1 MTYQDTGLMFAGEVF
16 MAESTNGV
24 PGAMNGGIN
33 IPSLQ
38 ITPPSS
44 EARNRIS
51 KKPDSYG
58 HALDT
63 LNLPS
68 DPAARTMTFDS
79 LPAVLFAECLGGT
92 LEKHEVEAG
101 SVTAETVALVLGKWV
116 KLAYPNVDMT
126 DANKPVVTDT
136 DTTTE
141 LVAGT
146 DYEIH
151 ERGGFIKALRESAAV
166 EVSVQYQYLAESGS
180 HIYGGTEI
188 DKPRY
193 IEMFCQ
199 NLATKKWGRLYIWE
213 ARLNANQATDMM
225 QDQYIT
231 GQLGGQLR
239 LPPGKKAPYEFI
251 ELD

>member
-1 MTYQDTGLMFAGEVF
+1 MYQDTGLIFAGEVF

-24 PGAMNGGIN
+24 PGSMNGPIN

-38 ITPPSS
+38 ITPPTS

-51 KKPDSYG
+51 KQPESYG
-58 HALDT
+58 QALDT
-63 LNLPS
+63 LNLPA
-68 DPAARTMTFDS
+68 DPSALAITFDS
-79 LPAVLFAECLGGT
+79 LPAEMFAECLGGT
-92 LEKHEVEAG
+92 LEKHEVEGG
-101 SVTAETVALVLGKWV
+101 SVTAETVTLVLGKWV
-116 KLAYPNVDMT
+116 KLAHPNVDMSE
-126 DANKPVVTDT
+126 ANKPVVTDT

-193 IEMFCQ
+193 IELLGQ

-213 ARLNANQATDMM
+213 SRLNANQATDMM
-225 QDQYIT
+225 QDTFIT

-239 LPPGKKAPYEFI
+239 TPPGKKAPYEFI
-251 ELD
+251 ELN